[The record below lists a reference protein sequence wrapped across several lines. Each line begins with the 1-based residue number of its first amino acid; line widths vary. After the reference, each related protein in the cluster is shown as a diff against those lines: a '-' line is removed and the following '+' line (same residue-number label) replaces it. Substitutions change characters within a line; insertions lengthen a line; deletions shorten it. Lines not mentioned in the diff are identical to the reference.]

1 MIAWWGSMSI
11 NELRCAVTLLPDPL
25 HTERGRRVIPCT
37 PGQWLSEVVPDCC
50 TVGQWVAVDGGRVLT
65 REQWSTHLLVP
76 GSDIVVYP
84 RLTGGDTLKIVTGII
99 FPPLGVYWGLR
110 AAGLPTWASG
120 LLAGGPFGF
129 AFTAIENIMA
139 GKPSPANVPST
150 SSDLSASATYG
161 FSGIQNSTRV
171 GAPIPVVY
179 GKHRVGGQILNT
191 YVETRNDSDV
201 VHMLL
206 ALSEGEISLIQ
217 GVEINGQPIANY
229 TGIVKQERLGLNSQT
244 AIGLF
249 GDKTATTYQ
258 AEGQLSTTFITYTT
272 QGENLNGFVVK
283 LTFPG
288 GLFRVHETG
297 SLVMASVSIEV
308 DYKLSSSGTWITGP
322 RQTIGDNRR
331 AVMRRQIRVDGL
343 AAGRYDIR
351 VRRTTA
357 ESADSTLVDAIVREA
372 VTEVINDGYT
382 YPNVA
387 LLSVEAV
394 ATNQLSGGI
403 PRVTAEVLGVKV
415 KRFFLNLTYVVEWS
429 QNPAWVVFDMLTN
442 ERYGHGR
449 FTWRVLRTGTG
460 LNVTTGSA
468 TFTGTTTS
476 WTAATLRR
484 GDVLHDPVGQA
495 VGIVK
500 TINYGTQSGTFE
512 QVWGGPTATNR
523 AYEVRS
529 NDLDIGSFD
538 TWGKFCQEEVPNGAG
553 GIEARAQVD
562 MVFDAERED
571 VWSAVL
577 RICGVG
583 QAALVKTGN
592 YIRVKV
598 EHETNPVQLFTM
610 ANIKADSFE
619 EAFLSL
625 KDRSNIF
632 EVQFLNRE
640 NGYQQDMVVLEDP
653 LIATNSEQPRRK
665 TISGYGITRSSHA
678 LRLARFNQRVN
689 RLVTRTITFEV
700 GLDAVACEP
709 GDVIRFQHDIPQWGY
724 GGRIGTGST
733 GSTIVLDRTVTIEAS
748 KTYELLVRHDNDSIE
763 TATVT
768 TSPGTVTTVTVTP
781 SFAQAPA
788 KGEVWA
794 FGETLISTKPFR
806 VVTIERTQE
815 LDARITAVEYS
826 DALYDE
832 TGLTAANAVQYSSLS
847 DLLGPPGPVKNLTI
861 LQVDGVEQSVWVSFT
876 PPGSANFKTANIYRV
891 DGGAKTLLGQSAT
904 GSFPVSGLR
913 VGEIFTVKVTSVS
926 SLGGESDYTAAPV
939 AGMTVTVIPP
949 PDVPTLV
956 LEGDR
961 LRWNYPNKPRDL
973 AGFLVRFRPGT
984 SSNWENATPAHDN
997 ILLTTDLQIFRR
1009 SGVQTFLVKAVDLAG
1024 NESTNPRALTVDFG
1038 LVDAENI
1045 IDITNHRTLGW
1056 PGTYAN
1062 ASVLSGDLKA
1072 DSSATFWTVDSA
1084 GFWSGNETALMWT
1097 SVYSEMT
1104 YEFTVF
1110 PTADQAD
1117 GTLKLPLTMSGEWS
1131 LQYRSDSS
1139 RPMWSPAG
1147 STPMWS
1153 SASEAMW
1160 EPPGDYTQWPG
1171 QLDHL
1176 REQLYFIRITG
1187 HAGTVQAALQELS
1200 VVIDVPDKIETLEDV
1215 SIAAG
1220 GTRLV
1225 LSGTPRK
1232 IVSVR
1237 CALEDDGGSA
1247 AYAKVMDK
1255 NAALGPLVK
1264 VFNSS
1269 NVATTG
1275 VVDAVVHWY

>member
-1 MIAWWGSMSI
+1 MSTAI
-11 NELRCAVTLLPDPL
+11 EPAGCSVTLLPDPL
-25 HTERGRRVIPCT
+25 HVERGRRVIPCM

-50 TVGQWVAVDGGRVLT
+50 TVGNWVAVDGGRVLA

-129 AFTAIENIMA
+129 AFTAIENVMA

-179 GKHRVGGQILNT
+179 GWHRVGGQILNT
-191 YVETRNDSDV
+191 YVETRDDSDV
-201 VHMLL
+201 LHILL
-206 ALSEGEISLIQ
+206 ALSEGEVLGISGIE
-217 GVEINGQPIANY
+217 VNGQSISNY
-229 TGIVKQERLGLNSQT
+229 TGVSYQT
-244 AIGLF
+244 RNGVNAQSAIGLF

-258 AEGQLSTTFITYTT
+258 AEGQLTTTFITYTT
-272 QGENLNGFVVK
+272 QGEALNGFVVK
-283 LTFPG
+283 LTLPG
-288 GLFRVHETG
+288 GLFRVHDSG
-297 SLVMASVSIEV
+297 SLVMTSVSIEV
-308 DYKLSSSGTWITGP
+308 DYKLSSSGTWVTGP
-322 RQTIGDNRR
+322 RQTISDNKR

-343 AAGRYDIR
+343 AAGQYDIR

-357 ESADSTLVDAIVREA
+357 ESTSSTVVNAVIREA
-372 VTEVINDGYT
+372 ITELINDGYT
-382 YPNVA
+382 YPNTAVMA
-387 LLSVEAV
+387 LEAL

-403 PRVTAEVLGVKV
+403 PRVTALVYGVQV
-415 KRFFLNLTYVVEWS
+415 KQFTNQLTYTIEWTQS
-429 QNPAWVVFDMLTN
+429 PAWIVFDMLTN

-460 LNVTTGSA
+460 LNVTNGSVN
-468 TFTGTTTS
+468 FSGTATS

-484 GDVLHDPVGQA
+484 GDVLHDPTGQA

-529 NDLDIGSFD
+529 NDLDILSFYH
-538 TWGKFCQEEVPNGAG
+538 WNGFCLSFVSDGNGG
-553 GIEARAQVD
+553 TQPRALCS

-592 YIRVKV
+592 YIRVKI
-598 EHETNPVQLFTM
+598 EQAADPVQLFTM
-610 ANIKADSFE
+610 ANVKADSFE

-632 EVQFLNRE
+632 EVQFLNE
-640 NGYQQDMVVLEDP
+640 ANDFQQDMVVLEDP
-653 LIATNSEQPRRK
+653 LVLTNSEQPRRK
-665 TISGYGITRSSHA
+665 TVSGYGITRSSHA

-709 GDVIRFQHDIPQWGY
+709 GDVIRFQHDIPQWGF
-724 GGRIGTGST
+724 GGRAATGST
-733 GSTIVLDRTVTIEAS
+733 SNTIVLDRAVTIEAA
-748 KTYELLVRHDNDSIE
+748 KTYEVLIRHDNDVVE
-763 TATVT
+763 TKTVT
-768 TSPGTVTTVTVTP
+768 TSPGTVTTLTISGTW
-781 SFAQAPA
+781 SQTPA

-806 VVTIERTQE
+806 VITIERTQE

-826 DALYDE
+826 AAVYDE
-832 TGLTAANAVQYSSLS
+832 TGLTPANQVQYSSLG
-847 DLLGPPGPVKNLTI
+847 DLIGPPGQVKNVTLLEI
-861 LQVDGVEQSVWVSFT
+861 DGIQQSVWVSFT
-876 PPGSANFKTANIYRV
+876 PPGSANFKTANIYRI
-891 DGGAKTLLGQSAT
+891 DDGAKDLLGQSAT

-913 VGEIFTVKVTSVS
+913 GGEAFTVKVTSVS

-939 AGMTVTVIPP
+939 AGLIVSQVNP
-949 PDVPTLV
+949 PDVPLLV

-961 LRWNYPNKPRDL
+961 LRWNYPNPPRDL

-984 SSNWENATPAHDN
+984 SKGWDSATAAHDN

-1009 SGVQTFLVKAVDLAG
+1009 VGVQTYLVKAVDKFG
-1024 NESTNPRALTVDFG
+1024 NESVNAKVLTVSF
-1038 LVDAENI
+1038 DAAETDNI
-1045 IDITNHRTLGW
+1045 VFTYDHAAMGW
-1056 PGTYAN
+1056 PGTITGGSIVGNEIQA
-1062 ASVLSGDLKA
+1062 AALA
-1072 DSSATFWTVDSA
+1072 QFWSSDDAL
-1084 GFWSGNETALMWT
+1084 FWSGNDAALMW
-1097 SVYSEMT
+1097 SAVYGSMT
-1104 YEFTVF
+1104 YEFTIM
-1110 PTADQAD
+1110 PDADTLDAM
-1117 GTLKLPLTMSGEWS
+1117 LKLQLTMQGDWS
-1131 LQYRSDSS
+1131 VEYQPDSTALMWDADSS
-1139 RPMWSPAG
+1139 QS
-1147 STPMWS
+1147 MWS
-1153 SASEAMW
+1153 SDSAPMW
-1160 EPPGDYTQWPG
+1160 EALGGYTQWPG

-1176 REQLYFIRITG
+1176 RQQPYQIRITG
-1187 HAGTVQAALQELS
+1187 HAGTVQAVLEQLT
-1200 VVIDVPDKIETLEDV
+1200 VLLDVQDLIEVLENV
-1215 SIAAG
+1215 PLAAG
-1220 GTRLV
+1220 GSRL
-1225 LSGTPRK
+1225 LLQRSYRK

-1237 CALEDDGGSA
+1237 WSLQESGGSA
-1247 AYAKVMDK
+1247 AYIKVMDK
-1255 NAALGPLVK
+1255 ALAGPLLQG
-1264 VFNSS
+1264 F
-1269 NVATTG
+1269 TTG
-1275 VVDAVVHWY
+1275 GAGTAAVVDVVVHGY

>member
-1 MIAWWGSMSI
+1 MIEWWGFMSTG
-11 NELRCAVTLLPDPL
+11 ESRCAVTLLPDPL
-25 HTERGRRVIPCT
+25 HLERSRQSIPCA

-50 TVGQWVAVDGGRVLT
+50 TVGQWVAVDGGRVIP
-65 REQWSTHLLVP
+65 REQWAAHLLVP
-76 GSDIVVYP
+76 GSEIVVYP

-129 AFTAIENIMA
+129 AFTAIENVMA

-179 GKHRVGGQILNT
+179 GQHRVGGQILNT

-201 VHMLL
+201 VHLLL

-229 TGIVKQERLGLNSQT
+229 TEIVKRERLGTNTQT

-258 AEGQLSTTFITYTT
+258 AEGQLTTTFITYTT

-283 LTFPG
+283 LTLPG
-288 GLFRVHETG
+288 GLFRVHDSG
-297 SLVMASVSIEV
+297 SLVMTSVSVEV

-322 RQTIGDNRR
+322 RQTISDNKR

-343 AAGRYDIR
+343 AAGQYDIR

-357 ESADSTLVDAIVREA
+357 ESTSSTVVNAVVREA
-372 VTEVINDGYT
+372 ITELINDGYT

-415 KRFFLNLTYVVEWS
+415 KQFFADLTYTVAWS
-429 QNPAWVVFDMLTN
+429 QNPAWIVFDILTN

-449 FTWRVLRTGTG
+449 FTWRVLRTGAG
-460 LNVTTGSA
+460 LTVTNGSA
-468 TFTGTTTS
+468 TFTGTATG
-476 WTAATLRR
+476 WTAQTLRR

-500 TINYGTQSGTFE
+500 TINYGAQSGTFE

-529 NDLDIGSFD
+529 NDLDIPSFD
-538 TWGKFCQEEVPNGAG
+538 AWGQFCQYDVPNGAG
-553 GIEARAQVD
+553 GMEDRAQVD

-577 RICGVG
+577 RICGIG

-592 YIRVKV
+592 YIRVKI
-598 EHETNPVQLFTM
+598 EQAASPVQLFTM

-632 EVQFLNRE
+632 EVQFLNRD
-640 NGYQQDMVVLEDP
+640 NAYQQDMVVLEDP
-653 LIATNSEQPRRK
+653 LILTNSEQPRRK

-724 GGRIGTGST
+724 GGRAGSGST
-733 GSTIVLDRTVTIEAS
+733 SSTIVLDRPVTIEAAKS
-748 KTYELLVRHDNDSIE
+748 YEVLVRHDNDSIE

-768 TSPGTVTTVTVTP
+768 TSPGTVTTLSVTP

-788 KGEVWA
+788 RGDVWA

-826 DALYDE
+826 DAIYDE
-832 TGLTAANAVQYSSLS
+832 SGLTAANQVQYSSLG
-847 DLLGPPGPVKNLTI
+847 DLIGPPGQVKNLT
-861 LQVDGVEQSVWVSFT
+861 LLEVDGIEQSVWVSFT
-876 PPGSANFKTANIYRV
+876 PPGSANFKTANIYRI
-891 DGGAKTLLGQSAT
+891 DDGAKDLLGQSST

-913 VGEIFTVKVTSVS
+913 GGEVFTVKVTSVS

-939 AGMTVTVIPP
+939 AGLIVSQVNP
-949 PDVPTLV
+949 PDVPLLV

-961 LRWNYPNKPRDL
+961 LRWNYPNPPRDL

-984 SSNWENATPAHDN
+984 SKGWDSATAAHDN

-1009 SGVQTFLVKAVDLAG
+1009 VGVQTYLVKAVDKFG
-1024 NESTNPRALTVDFG
+1024 NESVNAKVLTVSF
-1038 LVDAENI
+1038 DAAETDNI
-1045 IDITNHRTLGW
+1045 VFTYDHAAMGW
-1056 PGTYAN
+1056 PGTITDGAIVGN
-1062 ASVLSGDLKA
+1062 EIQAPALA
-1072 DSSATFWTVDSA
+1072 QFWSSDEAL
-1084 GFWSGNETALMWT
+1084 FWSGNDAALMWSAVYGSMTYEITIMPDADTLDAMLKLQLTMQGEWSLEYQPDSTALMWD
-1097 SVYSEMT
+1097 
-1104 YEFTVF
+1104 
-1110 PTADQAD
+1110 A
-1117 GTLKLPLTMSGEWS
+1117 
-1131 LQYRSDSS
+1131 DSS
-1139 RPMWSPAG
+1139 KL
-1147 STPMWS
+1147 MWS
-1153 SASEAMW
+1153 SDSAPMW
-1160 EPPGDYTQWPG
+1160 EALGGYTQWPG

-1176 REQLYFIRITG
+1176 RQQPYKIRVTG
-1187 HAGTVQAALQELS
+1187 HPGTVQAVLQQLT
-1200 VVIDVPDKIETLEDV
+1200 VILDVPDLIEILEDV
-1215 SIAAG
+1215 PLAAG
-1220 GTRLV
+1220 GSRLS
-1225 LSGTPRK
+1225 LARSYRK
-1232 IVSVR
+1232 IVAVR
-1237 CALEDDGGSA
+1237 WSLVESGGA
-1247 AYAKVMDK
+1247 ASYIKVMDK
-1255 NAALGPLVK
+1255 DLAGPLLQG
-1264 VFNSS
+1264 F
-1269 NVATTG
+1269 TTG
-1275 VVDAVVHWY
+1275 GVGTAAVVDVVVHGY

>member
-1 MIAWWGSMSI
+1 MSTPG
-11 NELRCAVTLLPDPL
+11 ERQLPCEVVLLPDPFRPDRDRQVL
-25 HTERGRRVIPCT
+25 ACEA
-37 PGQWLSEVVPDCC
+37 GQWLSEVVPAYCLE
-50 TVGQWVAVDGGRVLT
+50 GEWVAVDGGRVIERDGWT
-65 REQWSTHLLVP
+65 TKLLVP
-76 GSDIVVYP
+76 GSEIVVYP
-84 RLTGGDTLKIVTGII
+84 RLQGVVGLVMVGIMVV
-99 FPPLGVYWGLR
+99 GM
-110 AAGLPTWASG
+110 AAQTAMALTRKQPT
-120 LLAGGPFGF
+120 
-129 AFTAIENIMA
+129 
-139 GKPSPANVPST
+139 ANAPST
-150 SSDLSASATYG
+150 SSDLNASATYG

-171 GAPIPVVY
+171 GSPIPVVY
-179 GKHRVGGQILNT
+179 GWHRVGGQILNT

-201 VHMLL
+201 LHMLV
-206 ALSEGEISLIQ
+206 AVSEGELGGSIDSI
-217 GVEINGQPIANY
+217 EINGQPIANY
-229 TGIVKQERLGLNSQT
+229 TGVFVQSRLGSNTQ
-244 AIGLF
+244 AAVGLF

-258 AEGQLSTTFITYTT
+258 AEGQLTTTFITYTT

-283 LTFPG
+283 ITFPG
-288 GLFRVHETG
+288 GLFRVHEGTG
-297 SLVMASVSIEV
+297 SLVMASVSLEV

-322 RQTIGDNRR
+322 RQTIGDNKR

-343 AAGRYDIR
+343 AAGQYDIR
-351 VRRTTA
+351 VRRTTV
-357 ESADSTLVDAIVREA
+357 ESASSTLVDAVVREA
-372 VTEVINDGYT
+372 VTELINDGYT
-382 YPNVA
+382 YPNTA
-387 LLSVEAV
+387 LFSLEAL

-403 PRVTAEVLGVKV
+403 PRVTALVFGVTV
-415 KRFFLNLTYVVEWS
+415 RVFTNQLTYTMQWTQS
-429 QNPAWVVFDMLTN
+429 PAWIVFDMLTN

-460 LNVTTGSA
+460 LNVTNGSA
-468 TFTGTTTS
+468 TFTGTATG
-476 WTAATLRR
+476 WTASTLRR
-484 GDVLHDPVGQA
+484 GDVLHDPTGQA

-500 TINYGTQSGTFE
+500 TINYGAQSGTFE

-529 NDLDIGSFD
+529 NDLDIISFYHWAGFCGLHVPDGS
-538 TWGKFCQEEVPNGAG
+538 G
-553 GIEARAQVD
+553 GTEPRALCS

-577 RICGVG
+577 RVCGVG

-592 YIRVKV
+592 YIRVKI
-598 EHETNPVQLFTM
+598 EQAASPVQLFTM
-610 ANIKADSFE
+610 ANIKTDSFE
-619 EAFLSL
+619 AVFLPL
-625 KDRSNIF
+625 KDRCNIF
-632 EVQFLNRE
+632 EVQFLNE
-640 NGYQQDMVVLEDP
+640 QNAFQQDMVVLEDP
-653 LIATNSEQPRRK
+653 LIYTNSEQPRRK
-665 TISGYGITRSSHA
+665 TINGYGITRSSHA

-724 GGRIGTGST
+724 GGRAGTGST
-733 GSTIVLDRTVTIEAS
+733 SNTIVLDRSVTIEAA
-748 KTYELLVRHDNDSIE
+748 KTYEVLIRHDNDVVE
-763 TATVT
+763 TKTVT
-768 TSPGTVTTVTVTP
+768 TAPGTVSTLTISGSWSQT
-781 SFAQAPA
+781 PA

-806 VVTIERTQE
+806 VITIERTQE
-815 LDARITAVEYS
+815 LDARITAVEYN
-826 DALYDE
+826 AAIYDE

-847 DLLGPPGPVKNLTI
+847 DLLGPPGPVKNLTL

-891 DGGAKTLLGQSAT
+891 DGGAKNLLGQSAT
-904 GSFPVSGLR
+904 GAFPVSGLR
-913 VGEIFTVKVTSVS
+913 IGEIFTVKVTSVS
-926 SLGGESDYTAAPV
+926 SLGGESDFVAAPV
-939 AGMTVTVIPP
+939 ASVTVTVIPP

-984 SSNWENATPAHDN
+984 SSNWENAMAAHDN

-1009 SGVQTFLVKAVDLAG
+1009 SGVQTYLVKAVDLGG

-1038 LVDAENI
+1038 LLDSENI
-1045 IDITNHRTLGW
+1045 IEITNHRTLGW

-1072 DSSATFWTVDSA
+1072 DASSTFWTVDSA
-1084 GFWSGNETALMWT
+1084 GFWSGNDTALMWT

-1110 PTADQAD
+1110 PTSDQSD

-1139 RPMWSPAG
+1139 RPMWSA
-1147 STPMWS
+1147 SSATPMWG
-1153 SASEAMW
+1153 SAGAAMW
-1160 EPPGDYTQWPG
+1160 DPPGDYTQWPG

-1176 REQLYFIRITG
+1176 RQQLYFIRITG
-1187 HAGTVQAALQELS
+1187 HAGTVQAALQQLS

-1215 SIAAG
+1215 PIAAG

-1247 AYAKVMDK
+1247 AYVKVMDK
-1255 NAALGPLVK
+1255 NEALGPLVK

>member
-1 MIAWWGSMSI
+1 MSTRS
-11 NELRCAVTLLPDPL
+11 ESRCAVTLLPDPL
-25 HTERGRRVIPCT
+25 HTERGRRVIPCA

-65 REQWSTHLLVP
+65 REQWATHLLVP

-129 AFTAIENIMA
+129 AFTAIENVMA

-161 FSGIQNSTRV
+161 FAGIQNSTRV
-171 GAPIPVVY
+171 GSPIPVVY
-179 GKHRVGGQILNT
+179 GWHRVGGQILNT

-201 VHMLL
+201 LHMLV
-206 ALSEGEISLIQ
+206 AVSEGEVTGISGIE
-217 GVEINGQPIANY
+217 VNGQSISNY
-229 TGIVKQERLGLNSQT
+229 SDVSYQTRNGANSQT
-244 AIGLF
+244 AVGLF
-249 GDKTATTYQ
+249 GDKTATTFQ

-283 LTFPG
+283 ITFPG

-308 DYKLSSSGTWITGP
+308 DYKLHSSGTWITGP
-322 RQTIGDNRR
+322 RQTIGENKR

-343 AAGRYDIR
+343 AAGQYDIR

-357 ESADSTLVDAIVREA
+357 ESTSSTVVNAVVREA
-372 VTEVINDGYT
+372 VTELINDGYT
-382 YPNVA
+382 YPNTA
-387 LLSVEAV
+387 LFSLEAL

-403 PRVTAEVLGVKV
+403 PRVTASVFGVKV
-415 KRFFLNLTYVVEWS
+415 RVFTNQLTYTMQWTQS
-429 QNPAWVVFDMLTN
+429 PAWIVFDMLTN

-460 LNVTTGSA
+460 LNVMNGSA
-468 TFTGTTTS
+468 TFTGTATG
-476 WTAATLRR
+476 WTASTLRR
-484 GDVLHDPVGQA
+484 GDVLHDPTGQA
-495 VGIVK
+495 VGIVQ

-529 NDLDIGSFD
+529 NDLDIISFYQ
-538 TWGKFCQEEVPNGAG
+538 WAGFCGFHVSNGNG
-553 GIEARAQVD
+553 GTEPRALCS

-577 RICGVG
+577 RICGIG
-583 QAALVKTGN
+583 QASAIKTGN
-592 YIRVKV
+592 YIRIKI
-598 EHETNPVQLFTM
+598 EQAADPVQLFTM

-632 EVQFLNRE
+632 EVQFLNEE
-640 NGYQQDMVVLEDP
+640 NAFQQDMVVLEDP
-653 LIATNSEQPRRK
+653 LVLTNSEQPRRK

-709 GDVIRFQHDIPQWGY
+709 GDVIRFQHDIPQWGF
-724 GGRIGTGST
+724 GGRAASGST
-733 GSTIVLDRTVTIEAS
+733 SNTIVLDRSVTIEAA
-748 KTYELLVRHDNDSIE
+748 KTYEVLVRHDSDVVE
-763 TATVT
+763 TKTVT
-768 TSPGTVTTVTVTP
+768 TAPGTVSTLTISGTWSQT
-781 SFAQAPA
+781 PA
-788 KGEVWA
+788 KDEVWA

-806 VVTIERTQE
+806 VITIERTQE
-815 LDARITAVEYS
+815 LEARITAVEYS
-826 DALYDE
+826 DAIYDE

-847 DLLGPPGPVKNLTI
+847 DLLGPPGPVKNLTL

-891 DGGAKTLLGQSAT
+891 DDGAKDLLGSSAT
-904 GSFPVSGLR
+904 GAFPVSGLR
-913 VGEIFTVKVTSVS
+913 IGEIFTVKVTSVS
-926 SLGGESDYTAAPV
+926 SLGGESDFVAAPV
-939 AGMTVTVIPP
+939 ASVIVTVIPP

-984 SSNWENATPAHDN
+984 SSNWENATAAHDN

-1009 SGVQTFLVKAVDLAG
+1009 SGVQTYLVKAVDLGG

-1038 LVDAENI
+1038 LLDSENI
-1045 IDITNHRTLGW
+1045 IEITNHRTLGW

-1072 DSSATFWTVDSA
+1072 DASSTFWTVDSA
-1084 GFWSGNETALMWT
+1084 GFWSGNDAALMWT

-1110 PTADQAD
+1110 PTADQSD

-1139 RPMWSPAG
+1139 RPMWSPAS

-1153 SASEAMW
+1153 SDSAAMW
-1160 EPPGDYTQWPG
+1160 DPPGDYTQWPG

-1200 VVIDVPDKIETLEDV
+1200 VVIDVPDTIETLEDV
-1215 SIAAG
+1215 AIAAG

-1269 NVATTG
+1269 DVATTG
-1275 VVDAVVHWY
+1275 LVDAVVHWY

>member
-1 MIAWWGSMSI
+1 MSTTG
-11 NELRCAVTLLPDPL
+11 ERAPSCEVTLLPDPFRPDRDRQVL
-25 HTERGRRVIPCT
+25 ACAA
-37 PGQWLSEVVPDCC
+37 GQWLSDVVPACC
-50 TVGQWVAVDGGRVLT
+50 SVGEWVAVDGGRVIVQEEWG
-65 REQWSTHLLVP
+65 RYLLVP
-76 GSDIVVYP
+76 GTEIVVYP
-84 RLTGGDTLKIVTGII
+84 RVRDFGLSIMIGIMVVAMVAQTALALTRKQ
-99 FPPLGVYWGLR
+99 
-110 AAGLPTWASG
+110 PT
-120 LLAGGPFGF
+120 
-129 AFTAIENIMA
+129 
-139 GKPSPANVPST
+139 ANVPST
-150 SSDLSASATYG
+150 SSDLNASATYG

-179 GKHRVGGQILNT
+179 GKHRVGGQIMNT

-272 QGENLNGFVVK
+272 QGTNLNGFMVK

-322 RQTIGDNRR
+322 RQTISENKR

-343 AAGRYDIR
+343 AAGQYDIR

-357 ESADSTLVDAIVREA
+357 ESATSTLVDAVVREA
-372 VTEVINDGYT
+372 VTELINDGYT

-387 LLSVEAV
+387 LLTIEGA

-415 KRFFLNLTYVVEWS
+415 KRFFLDLTYVVEWS

-460 LNVTTGSA
+460 LNVTNGSA
-468 TFTGTTTS
+468 TFTGTATG
-476 WTAATLRR
+476 WTATTLRR
-484 GDVLHDPVGQA
+484 GDVLHDPTGQA

-500 TINYGTQSGTFE
+500 TINYGAQSGTFE
-512 QVWGGPTATNR
+512 QVWGGPTATNC

-529 NDLDIGSFD
+529 NDLDIPSFD
-538 TWGKFCQEEVPNGAG
+538 AWGQFCQYDVPNGSG
-553 GIEARAQVD
+553 GMEERAQVD

-577 RICGVG
+577 RVCGVG

-598 EHETNPVQLFTM
+598 EHEANPVQLFTM

-619 EAFLSL
+619 EVFLPL

-632 EVQFLNRE
+632 EVQFLNAQKDF
-640 NGYQQDMVVLEDP
+640 QQDMVVLEDP
-653 LIATNSEQPRRK
+653 LIYTNSEQPRRK
-665 TISGYGITRSSHA
+665 TINGYGITRSSHA

-709 GDVIRFQHDIPQWGY
+709 GDVIRFQHDVPQWGY
-724 GGRIGTGST
+724 GGRAGSGST
-733 GSTIVLDRTVTIEAS
+733 NSTIVLDRAVTIEAG
-748 KTYELLVRHDNDSIE
+748 KTYEVLIRHENDSIE

-768 TSPGTVTTVTVTP
+768 TSPGTVTTLAVTP
-781 SFAQAPA
+781 SFAQVPV

-815 LDARITAVEYS
+815 LEARIMAVEYS
-826 DALYDE
+826 DAIYDE
-832 TGLTAANAVQYSSLS
+832 TGLTAANAVQYSALS

-891 DGGAKTLLGQSAT
+891 DGGAKNLLGQSAT
-904 GSFPVSGLR
+904 GAFPVSGLR
-913 VGEIFTVKVTSVS
+913 VGEVFTVKVTSVS

-939 AGMTVTVIPP
+939 AGITVTVIPP

-984 SSNWENATPAHDN
+984 SSNWENATAAHDN

-1009 SGVQTFLVKAVDLAG
+1009 SGVQTYLVKAVDTGG

-1038 LVDAENI
+1038 LSESENI
-1045 IDITNHRTLGW
+1045 IHVTNHRTLGW
-1056 PGTYAN
+1056 PGTSSN

-1072 DSSATFWTVDSA
+1072 DASASLWTESSAPLWT
-1084 GFWSGNETALMWT
+1084 GNPNALLWTA
-1097 SVYSEMT
+1097 SYSKMT
-1104 YEFTVF
+1104 YEFTVE
-1110 PTADQAD
+1110 PNDDQA
-1117 GTLKLPLTMSGEWS
+1117 GATLKLPIVMSGEWS
-1131 LQYRSDSS
+1131 MEYRSASS
-1139 RPMWSPAG
+1139 RPLWSG
-1147 STPMWS
+1147 N
-1153 SASEAMW
+1153 SAAPLW
-1160 EPPGDYTQWPG
+1160 TGNPDAQLWDQLVDYTQWPG
-1171 QLDHL
+1171 QLDRLRQHL
-1176 REQLYFIRITG
+1176 YTIRIVG
-1187 HAGTVQAALQELS
+1187 YAGVVPAVLQELS

-1215 SIAAG
+1215 PIAAG

-1225 LSGTPRK
+1225 LSGAPRR

-1255 NAALGPLVK
+1255 DAALGPLVK

>member
-1 MIAWWGSMSI
+1 MS
-11 NELRCAVTLLPDPL
+11 ELRCAVTLLPDPL

-50 TVGQWVAVDGGRVLT
+50 TVGQWVAVDGGRVLA

-150 SSDLSASATYG
+150 SSDLAASATYG
-161 FSGIQNSTRV
+161 FAGIQNSTRV
-171 GAPIPVVY
+171 GSPIPVVY
-179 GKHRVGGQILNT
+179 GFHRVGGQILNT

-201 VHMLL
+201 LHMLV
-206 ALSEGEISLIQ
+206 AVSEGEVSSIGGIE
-217 GVEINGQPIANY
+217 VNGQTISNYSDVSFQSRTGAN
-229 TGIVKQERLGLNSQT
+229 TQSAV
-244 AIGLF
+244 GLF

-258 AEGQLSTTFITYTT
+258 AEGQLTTTFITYTT

-288 GLFRVHETG
+288 GLFRVHDTG

-308 DYKLSSSGTWITGP
+308 DYKLHSSGTWITGP
-322 RQTIGDNRR
+322 RQPIGENKR

-343 AAGRYDIR
+343 AAGQYDIR
-351 VRRTTA
+351 VRRTTV
-357 ESADSTLVDAIVREA
+357 ESSSSTLVDAVVREA
-372 VTEVINDGYT
+372 VTELINDGYT
-382 YPNVA
+382 YPNTA
-387 LLSVEAV
+387 LFALEAV

-403 PRVTAEVLGVKV
+403 PRVTAMVFGVKV
-415 KRFFLNLTYVVEWS
+415 RVFTNQLTYTMQWTQS
-429 QNPAWVVFDMLTN
+429 PAWIVFDMLTN

-460 LNVTTGSA
+460 LNVTNGSA

-484 GDVLHDPVGQA
+484 GDVLHDPMGQA
-495 VGIVK
+495 VGIVQ

-529 NDLDIGSFD
+529 NDLDIISFYH
-538 TWGKFCQEEVPNGAG
+538 WAGFCNFHVSNGNG
-553 GIEARAQVD
+553 GTEPRALCS

-577 RICGVG
+577 RICGIG
-583 QAALVKTGN
+583 QASAIKTGN
-592 YIRVKV
+592 YIRIKI
-598 EHETNPVQLFTM
+598 EQAADPVQLFTM
-610 ANIKADSFE
+610 ANIKAESFE

-632 EVQFLNRE
+632 EVQFLNE
-640 NGYQQDMVVLEDP
+640 ANEFQQDMVVLEDP
-653 LIATNSEQPRRK
+653 LVLTNSEQPRRK

-724 GGRIGTGST
+724 GGRVGTGST
-733 GSTIVLDRTVTIEAS
+733 TSTIVLDRSVTIEAA
-748 KTYELLVRHDNDSIE
+748 KTYEVLIRHDNDVVE
-763 TATVT
+763 TKTVT
-768 TSPGTVTTVTVTP
+768 TSPGTVSTLTISGTWSQT
-781 SFAQAPA
+781 PA

-806 VVTIERTQE
+806 VITIERTQE
-815 LDARITAVEYS
+815 LDARITAVEYN
-826 DALYDE
+826 AAIYDE

-847 DLLGPPGPVKNLTI
+847 DLLGPPGPVKNLTL

-891 DGGAKTLLGQSAT
+891 DDGAKNLLGQSAT
-904 GSFPVSGLR
+904 GAFPVSGLR
-913 VGEIFTVKVTSVS
+913 AGEIFTVKVTSVS
-926 SLGGESDYTAAPV
+926 SLGGESDFVAAPV
-939 AGMTVTVIPP
+939 ASVTVTVIPP

-984 SSNWENATPAHDN
+984 SSSWENATPAHDN

-1072 DSSATFWTVDSA
+1072 DASASLWTESSAPLWT
-1084 GFWSGNETALMWT
+1084 GNPNALLWTA
-1097 SVYSEMT
+1097 SYSKMT
-1104 YEFTVF
+1104 YEFTVE
-1110 PTADQAD
+1110 PNADQAG
-1117 GTLKLPLTMSGEWS
+1117 GTLKLPIVMSGEWS
-1131 LQYRSDSS
+1131 LEYRSASS
-1139 RPMWSPAG
+1139 RPLWSG
-1147 STPMWS
+1147 N
-1153 SASEAMW
+1153 SAAPLW
-1160 EPPGDYTQWPG
+1160 TGNPDAPLWDQLVDYTQWPG
-1171 QLDHL
+1171 QLDRLRQHL
-1176 REQLYFIRITG
+1176 YTIRITG
-1187 HAGTVQAALQELS
+1187 HAGVVQAVLQDLS

-1215 SIAAG
+1215 PISAG

-1247 AYAKVMDK
+1247 AYVKVMDK

>member
-1 MIAWWGSMSI
+1 MS
-11 NELRCAVTLLPDPL
+11 ELRCAVTLMPDPL

-50 TVGQWVAVDGGRVLT
+50 TVGQWVAVDGGRVLA

-129 AFTAIENIMA
+129 AFTAIENVMA

-171 GAPIPVVY
+171 GSPIPVVY
-179 GKHRVGGQILNT
+179 GFHRVGGQILNT

-201 VHMLL
+201 LHMLV
-206 ALSEGEISLIQ
+206 AVSEGELGGSIGSI
-217 GVEINGQPIANY
+217 EINGQPMSNY
-229 TGIVKQERLGLNSQT
+229 TGVFAQSRLGENTQS

-249 GDKTATTYQ
+249 GDKTATTFQ
-258 AEGQLSTTFITYTT
+258 AEGQLTTTFITYTT

-322 RQTIGDNRR
+322 RQTIGDNKR

-343 AAGRYDIR
+343 AAGQYDIR
-351 VRRTTA
+351 VRRTTV
-357 ESADSTLVDAIVREA
+357 ESSSSTLVDAVVREA
-372 VTEVINDGYT
+372 VTELINDGYT
-382 YPNVA
+382 YPNTA
-387 LLSVEAV
+387 LFALEAL

-403 PRVTAEVLGVKV
+403 PRVTALVFGVKV
-415 KRFFLNLTYVVEWS
+415 RVFTNQLTYTMQWTQS
-429 QNPAWVVFDMLTN
+429 PAWIVFDMLTN

-460 LNVTTGSA
+460 LNVTNGSA
-468 TFTGTTTS
+468 TFTGTATG
-476 WTAATLRR
+476 WTALTLRR

-529 NDLDIGSFD
+529 NDLDIISFYH
-538 TWGKFCQEEVPNGAG
+538 WAGFCGFHVPNGNG
-553 GIEARAQVD
+553 GTEPRALCS
-562 MVFDAERED
+562 MVFDADRED

-577 RICGVG
+577 RICGIG
-583 QAALVKTGN
+583 QASAIKTGN
-592 YIRVKV
+592 YIRIKI
-598 EHETNPVQLFTM
+598 EQAADPVQLFTM
-610 ANIKADSFE
+610 ANIKAESFE

-632 EVQFLNRE
+632 EVQFLNE
-640 NGYQQDMVVLEDP
+640 DNAFQQDMVVLEDP
-653 LIATNSEQPRRK
+653 LILTNSEQPRRK

-724 GGRIGTGST
+724 GGRAGSGST
-733 GSTIVLDRTVTIEAS
+733 SSTIVLDRSVTIEAA
-748 KTYELLVRHDNDSIE
+748 KTYEVLIRHDNDVVE
-763 TATVT
+763 TKTVT
-768 TSPGTVTTVTVTP
+768 TSPGTVSTLTISGTWSQT
-781 SFAQAPA
+781 PA

-815 LDARITAVEYS
+815 LEARITAVEYS
-826 DALYDE
+826 DAIYDE
-832 TGLTAANAVQYSSLS
+832 TGLTPANAVQYSSLS
-847 DLLGPPGPVKNLTI
+847 DLLGPPGPVKNLT
-861 LQVDGVEQSVWVSFT
+861 LLLVEGVQESVWVSFT

-891 DGGAKTLLGQSAT
+891 DGGAKNLLGQSAT
-904 GSFPVSGLR
+904 GAFPVSGLR
-913 VGEIFTVKVTSVS
+913 IGEIFTVKVTSVS
-926 SLGGESDYTAAPV
+926 SLGGESDFVAAPV
-939 AGMTVTVIPP
+939 ASVIVTVIPP

-984 SSNWENATPAHDN
+984 SSNWENATAAHDN

-1009 SGVQTFLVKAVDLAG
+1009 SGVQTYLVKAVDLGG

-1038 LVDAENI
+1038 LLDSENI
-1045 IDITNHRTLGW
+1045 IEITNHRTIGW

-1072 DSSATFWTVDSA
+1072 DASSTFWTVDSA
-1084 GFWSGNETALMWT
+1084 GFWSVNDTALMWT

-1110 PTADQAD
+1110 PTEDQSD

-1139 RPMWSPAG
+1139 RPMWSA
-1147 STPMWS
+1147 SSAAPMWG
-1153 SASEAMW
+1153 SAASAMW
-1160 EPPGDYTQWPG
+1160 DPPGDYTQWPG

-1176 REQLYFIRITG
+1176 RQQLYFIRITG
-1187 HAGTVQAALQELS
+1187 HAGTVQAALQQLS

-1215 SIAAG
+1215 PIAAG

-1225 LSGTPRK
+1225 LSGQPRK

-1255 NAALGPLVK
+1255 NAALGPLIK

-1275 VVDAVVHWY
+1275 LVDAVVHWY